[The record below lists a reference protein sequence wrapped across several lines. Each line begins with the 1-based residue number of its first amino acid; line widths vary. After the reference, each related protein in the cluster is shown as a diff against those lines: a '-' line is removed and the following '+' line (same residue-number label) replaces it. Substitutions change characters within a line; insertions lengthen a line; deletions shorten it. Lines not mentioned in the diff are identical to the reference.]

1 MERAMKNRCL
11 FACMALLQIAWFT
24 SATAAQAGNTYA
36 LKETR
41 QTVALVEAAAREI
54 HARGESAFDKFRQP
68 NSRWYQGDRYVFVWD
83 LQGNRYVYP
92 PDPAHEKQN
101 LIGLE
106 DVGGKPIGKM
116 FIEMASSSDGKGW
129 VHYQWNRPHD
139 YLPLW
144 KSTYIMRAT
153 APSGQTYLV
162 GSGVYEGGME
172 KAFLVEEV
180 EAAADLLTRQGRQA
194 FATLRDKKSRF
205 FFHDTYVFVTSK
217 TGIELVNPAF
227 PSIEGRNLWD
237 TTDSTGKYLVRD
249 YIKVALDHGSGW
261 VTYKWPRPGM
271 PHVEATKTTYVKKV
285 MVNGEPLII
294 GAGMY
299 E

>member
-1 MERAMKNRCL
+1 MRNHHL
-11 FACMALLQIAWFT
+11 FEYLVLLSVAWLAP
-24 SATAAQAGNTYA
+24 ATAAQADNIYA

-41 QTVALVEAAAREI
+41 RTVALVEAAAREI
-54 HARGESAFDKFRQP
+54 NTRGEAAFDEFRQP
-68 NSRWYQGDRYVFVWD
+68 NSRWYQGEHYVFVWD
-83 LQGNRYVYP
+83 LLGNRHVYP
-92 PDPAHEKQN
+92 PDPANEKQN
-101 LIGLE
+101 LIELE
-106 DVGGKPIGKM
+106 DVGGKPVGKM
-116 FIEMASSSDGKGW
+116 FVETAASGDGEGW

-144 KSTYIMRAT
+144 KSTYIMRAIT
-153 APSGQTYLV
+153 PSGKKYLV
-162 GSGVYEGGME
+162 GSGIYEGGME

-180 EAAADLLTRQGRQA
+180 DAAASLLSQQGRQA
-194 FATLRDKKSRF
+194 FKILRDKKSRF
-205 FFHDTYVFVTSK
+205 FFHDTYVFVTSA

-237 TTDSTGKYLVRD
+237 TTDSTGKHLVRD
-249 YIKVALDHGSGW
+249 YISVALKQGSGW
-261 VTYKWPRPGM
+261 VTYKWPRPGT

-285 MVNGEPLII
+285 MVNGEPLIV

>member
-1 MERAMKNRCL
+1 MKNHYL
-11 FACMALLQIAWFT
+11 FVCTVLLPIAWFT
-24 SATAAQAGNTYA
+24 SASAAQTGNTYS

-41 QTVALVEAAAREI
+41 QTVALVDAAATAIHIRGEAAFNE
-54 HARGESAFDKFRQP
+54 FRQP
-68 NSRWYQGDRYVFVWD
+68 NSRWFQGDRYVFVWD

-101 LIGLE
+101 LIGLK

-116 FIEMASSSDGKGW
+116 FVETASSSSGKGW

-153 APSGQTYLV
+153 TPSGKKYLV
-162 GSGVYEGGME
+162 GSGVYEPGME

-194 FATLRDKKSRF
+194 FAVLRDKKSRF
-205 FFHDTYVFVTSK
+205 FFHDTYIFVTSK

-249 YIKVALDHGSGW
+249 YIKVALEHGSGW

-299 E
+299 K

>member
-1 MERAMKNRCL
+1 MKSHYLFGCL
-11 FACMALLQIAWFT
+11 ALLSIAWIT
-24 SATAAQAGNTYA
+24 TASAAQAENTYT
-36 LKETR
+36 LKESR
-41 QTVALVEAAAREI
+41 QTVALVEAAVKEI
-54 HARGESAFDKFRQP
+54 NARGEAAFNEFRQP
-68 NSRWYQGDRYVFVWD
+68 NSRWFQGDRYVFVWD

-92 PDPAHEKQN
+92 PDPVNEKQN
-101 LIGLE
+101 LAGLE

-116 FIEMASSSDGKGW
+116 FIEMASSDNGKGW

-144 KSTYIMRAT
+144 KSTYIMRAA
-153 APSGQTYLV
+153 APSGHTYLV
-162 GSGVYEGGME
+162 GSGVYEPGME

-180 EAAADLLTRQGRQA
+180 DAAATLLAQKGRQA
-194 FATLRDKKSRF
+194 FAILRDKKSRF
-205 FFHDTYVFVTSK
+205 FFHDTYVFVTSA

-237 TTDSTGKYLVRD
+237 TTDSTGEYLVRD
-249 YIKVALDHGSGW
+249 YIKVALEQGSGW

-285 MVNGEPLII
+285 MVNGETLIV

>member
-1 MERAMKNRCL
+1 MKTCYSFGCL
-11 FACMALLQIAWFT
+11 VLLSIACITPAL
-24 SATAAQAGNTYA
+24 AAQADNTYS

-41 QTVALVEAAAREI
+41 QTVALVKAAAGEI
-54 HARGESAFDKFRQP
+54 HARGEAAFDEFRQA
-68 NSRWYQGDRYVFVWD
+68 NSRWYKGDRYVFVWD

-101 LIGLE
+101 LIGLK

-116 FIEMASSSDGKGW
+116 FVDIASSRDGKGW

-153 APSGQTYLV
+153 APSGKTYLV
-162 GSGVYEGGME
+162 GSGIYDAGME

-180 EAAADLLTRQGRQA
+180 EAAAALLAQQGRKA
-194 FATLRDKKSRF
+194 FTTLRDKKSRF
-205 FFHDTYVFVTSK
+205 FFHDTYVFVTSA

-227 PSIEGRNLWD
+227 PSLEGRSLWD

-249 YIKVALDHGSGW
+249 YIRLALKQGSGW

-285 MVNGEPLII
+285 IVDGEPLIV

>member
-1 MERAMKNRCL
+1 MNN
-11 FACMALLQIAWFT
+11 FYSVGALVLLLIVWITPA
-24 SATAAQAGNTYA
+24 SAVETDNTYT
-36 LKETR
+36 LKKTR
-41 QTVALVEAAAREI
+41 QTVILVEAAAKEI
-54 HARGESAFDKFRQP
+54 HARGEAVFNEFRQA

-101 LIGLE
+101 LIGLK

-116 FIEMASSSDGKGW
+116 FVDIASSDDGKGW
-129 VHYQWNRPHD
+129 VHYQWNRPND

-153 APSGQTYLV
+153 APSGKTYLV
-162 GSGVYEGGME
+162 GSGIYEAGME
-172 KAFLVEEV
+172 KAFLVQEV
-180 EAAADLLTRQGRQA
+180 DAAAALLKQQGRKA
-194 FATLRDKKSRF
+194 FAILRNKKSRF
-205 FFHDTYVFVTSK
+205 FFHDTYVFVTSA

-227 PSIEGRNLWD
+227 PSLEGRSLWNA
-237 TTDSTGKYLVRD
+237 TDSTGKYLVRD
-249 YIKVALDHGSGW
+249 YIRLALKHGSGW

-285 MVNGEPLII
+285 MVDGETLIV